1 LLSLPVYCRRAARH
15 ASIQFKHFAPNEFY
29 ESPQSQTNMKDIQFA
44 FRKLRQSPAFTA
56 IAVIT
61 LALGIGLN
69 TAIFSLINDLF
80 LKGLP
85 FKEPARVVHLYG
97 GDKSR
102 GLEDIGISAPRFF
115 HYRDGQTLFDGIAGE
130 NFFAFTLTGMGDAV
144 QIFGGRLTSNY
155 FDLLGVRPILGRNF
169 LPEEEE
175 GADVAVI
182 TKSFWQKRMGG
193 DPNVIGRSITL
204 DGVAHTIVGVLPN
217 MPATWFGANP
227 VAEVW
232 TTKPFQLPGFSY
244 ERMMRGTSFLRVVGR
259 MKPEMTVAQVKA
271 ALPSLDKGYNT
282 QYPNKIDSVLM
293 TSLRTLPEDVT
304 NNFRSGFI
312 TLFAAVC
319 FVLLIACSN
328 VANLLLVRFSG
339 RRREIALR
347 MAIGASRMSVVRLF
361 VFESVLVSMIA
372 GAVGAFVA
380 WRLVPLIPQ
389 LASNFLPL
397 EANTVTSL
405 SLPVLTFTIGL
416 SILTGLLMGIYPALQ
431 GSHADLVDGL
441 KEGGR
446 GSSGSVRQQRFR
458 KILVGAQVALSVTLL
473 AGAALLITSFV
484 RLSQQNIGFRSQNLW
499 TGAITLPISQYPDT
513 ASRQR
518 LAEQT
523 LDALRDVPGIQS
535 ATISG
540 DIPLNGGNRTL
551 YARGD
556 RDVPPI
562 EKRANGPSHDI
573 APGYFKTWGIPLLA
587 GREFDEHDVA
597 EGQMVCL
604 ISQAGAKKVYPNENP
619 IGKTLLVS
627 SLGVP
632 CEIVG
637 IVGDVRSIRVAEAPG
652 MEFYRPWAQ
661 ENFPFLNIDVRSNL
675 KVEEVTKLV
684 QAALTKVNAGLAIAV
699 PQGMDAVV
707 AQALGQARLMMWL
720 LGIFA
725 GVALLLASIGIYGA
739 VAYTV
744 EQRTGEIGVRMALGA
759 QTRDVLRLIVNQG
772 MKPVV
777 IGLGIGLLAAF
788 ALGRLLTSQLFEVS
802 AHNPALLGG
811 ATILLAG
818 TALFACLLP
827 ARRAAMVDPVQ
838 ALRTE

>member
-1 LLSLPVYCRRAARH
+1 M
-15 ASIQFKHFAPNEFY
+15 N
-29 ESPQSQTNMKDIQFA
+29 DIRFA
-44 FRKLRQSPAFTA
+44 FRKLRKSPAFTA
-56 IAVIT
+56 IAVVT

-69 TAIFSLINDLF
+69 TAIFSLVNDLF
-80 LKGLP
+80 LRSLP
-85 FKEPARVVHLYG
+85 FKEPSRIVHLYG

-102 GLEDIGISAPRFF
+102 DLVDLPVSAPRFEHF
-115 HYRDGQTLFDGIAGE
+115 RDGQTICESLAGE
-130 NFFAFTLTGMGDAV
+130 NFFAFTLTGLGDPA

-155 FDLLGVRPILGRNF
+155 FDVLGVRPIIGRSF
-169 LPEEEE
+169 LPEEQE
-175 GADVAVI
+175 GADVALI
-182 TKSFWQKRMGG
+182 TENFWKKRMGG

-204 DGVAHTIVGVLPN
+204 DGTAHTIVGVMPN
-217 MPATWFGANP
+217 MTARWFGANP
-227 VAEVW
+227 FNAEVW
-232 TTKPFQLPGFSY
+232 TTKPFQIPGFSH

-259 MKPEMTVAQVKA
+259 LKPGVTLPQAKA
-271 ALPSLDKGYNT
+271 ALPSLDQSYRT
-282 QYPNKIDSVLM
+282 QFPNKIDSSL
-293 TSLRTLPEDVT
+293 TSTIRPLPQDVT
-304 NNFRSGFI
+304 ENFRAGFI

-347 MAIGASRMSVVRLF
+347 MAIGASRSSVVRLF
-361 VFESVLVSMIA
+361 VFESLLVSVIA

-380 WRLVPLIPQ
+380 WRLVPLVPRM
-389 LASNFLPL
+389 AANFLPL
-397 EANTVTSL
+397 DSNTATSI
-405 SLPVLTFTIGL
+405 SLPVLLFTIGL
-416 SILTGLLMGIYPALQ
+416 SILTGLVMGIYPALQ
-431 GSHADLVDGL
+431 GSHADLVDSL

-446 GSSGSVRQQRFR
+446 GTAGSLRQQRFR

-484 RLSQQNIGFRSQNLW
+484 RLNQQNLGFRPQRLW
-499 TGAITLPISQYPDT
+499 TGGITLPTAQYPDSP
-513 ASRQR
+513 SRQ
-518 LAEQT
+518 LFVEQF
-523 LDALRDVPGIQS
+523 LNSLQNVPGLES
-535 ATISG
+535 STISG

-573 APGYFKTWGIPLLA
+573 APGYFKTWGISLLT
-587 GREFDEHDVA
+587 GREFNEHDTA
-597 EGQMVCL
+597 DSQKVCL
-604 ISQAGAKKVYPNENP
+604 ISQAGAKKLYPGENP

-632 CEIVG
+632 YEIVG
-637 IVGDVRSIRVAEAPG
+637 IVGDVRSIQVKQEPG
-652 MEFYRPWAQ
+652 MEFYLPWAQ
-661 ENFPFLNIDVRSNL
+661 ENFPFVNVTVRTNL
-675 KVEEVTKLV
+675 QTAAVTKLV
-684 QAALTKVNAGLAIAV
+684 QSALNTVNPGLAIAA
-699 PQGMDAVV
+699 PQTMEEIV
-707 AQALGQARLMMWL
+707 AQALGQARLMTWL

-759 QTRDVLRLIVNQG
+759 QTRDVLRLIINQG

-777 IGLGIGLLAAF
+777 IGLVIGIVAAF
-788 ALGRLLTSQLFEVS
+788 ALGRLIASQLFEVS

-811 ATILLAG
+811 ATILLAAI
-818 TALFACLLP
+818 ALLACLLP
-827 ARRAAMVDPVQ
+827 ARRAALVDPVQ

>member
-1 LLSLPVYCRRAARH
+1 MNDIL
-15 ASIQFKHFAPNEFY
+15 FAY
-29 ESPQSQTNMKDIQFA
+29 
-44 FRKLRQSPAFTA
+44 RKLRKSPAFTA

-69 TAIFSLINDLF
+69 TTIFSLINDLF
-80 LKGLP
+80 LRGLP
-85 FKEPARVVHLYG
+85 FKEPSRVVHFYG

-102 GLEDIGISAPRFF
+102 GLEDIGIGAPRFDHF
-115 HYRDGQTLFDGIAGE
+115 RDGQTICESLAGE
-130 NFFAFTLTGMGDAV
+130 NFFAFTLTGLGDAV

-155 FDLLGVRPILGRNF
+155 FDVLGVRPILGRNF
-169 LPEEEE
+169 LPEEQE
-175 GADVAVI
+175 GADVALV
-182 TKSFWQKRMGG
+182 TRNFWQKRMGG

-204 DGVAHTIVGVLPN
+204 DGTAHTIVGVLPN

-232 TTKPFQLPGFSY
+232 TTKPIQLPGFSY
-244 ERMMRGTSFLRVVGR
+244 ERLMRGTSFLRVIGR
-259 MKPEMTVAQVKA
+259 LKPTVTLDQARA
-271 ALPSLDKGYNT
+271 ALPSLDQSYRA
-282 QYPNKIDSVLM
+282 QYQTKIDSGFA
-293 TSLRTLPEDVT
+293 TTIRTLPEDVT
-304 NNFRSGFI
+304 RNFRAGFA
-312 TLFAAVC
+312 TLFAAVS

-347 MAIGASRMSVVRLF
+347 MAIGASRASVVRLF
-361 VFESVLVSMIA
+361 VFESLLVSLIA

-380 WRLVPLIPQ
+380 WRLVPLVPGM
-389 LASNFLPL
+389 ASNFLPL
-397 EANTVTSL
+397 EENAATSV
-405 SLPVLTFTIGL
+405 SWAVLFFTIGL
-416 SILTGLLMGIYPALQ
+416 SLLTGLLMGIYPALQ

-446 GSSGSVRQQRFR
+446 GTSGSVRQQRFR

-484 RLSQQNIGFRSQNLW
+484 RLSQQNIGFRSFNLW
-499 TGAITLPISQYPDT
+499 TGAITLPTSQYPDT
-513 ASRQR
+513 PSRQR
-518 LAEQT
+518 FVEQT
-523 LDALRDVPGIQS
+523 LNALHDVPGLES
-535 ATISG
+535 VTISG
-540 DIPLNGGNRTL
+540 DIPLAGGNRTL
-551 YARGD
+551 YARAD

-562 EKRANGPSHDI
+562 EQRANAPSHDI
-573 APGYFKTWGIPLLA
+573 APDYFKTWGIPLLA
-587 GREFDEHDVA
+587 GREFDEHDTA
-597 EGQMVCL
+597 NGQKVCL
-604 ISQAGAKKVYPNENP
+604 ISQAGAKKLYPNENP

-627 SLGVP
+627 SLSVP
-632 CEIVG
+632 YEIVG
-637 IVGDVRSIRVAEAPG
+637 IVDDVRSIRVREAPG
-652 MEFYRPWAQ
+652 MEYYIPWAQ
-661 ENFPFLNIDVRSNL
+661 ENFPFANVTVRSNL
-675 KVEEVTKLV
+675 KVDVVTRLV
-684 QAALTKVNAGLAIAV
+684 QSALSKVNPGLAIAV
-699 PQGMDAVV
+699 PQAMDAVV
-707 AQALGQARLMMWL
+707 AQALGQARLMTWL

-759 QTRDVLRLIVNQG
+759 QTRDVLKLIINQG
-772 MKPVV
+772 MRPVV
-777 IGLGIGLLAAF
+777 IGLAIGMLCAI
-788 ALGRLLTSQLFEVS
+788 ALGRLIASQLFEVS

-811 ATILLAG
+811 ATILLAA

>member
-1 LLSLPVYCRRAARH
+1 M
-15 ASIQFKHFAPNEFY
+15 N
-29 ESPQSQTNMKDIQFA
+29 DIRFA
-44 FRKLRQSPAFTA
+44 FRKLRQSPAFTT

-80 LKGLP
+80 LRSLP
-85 FKEPARVVHLYG
+85 FKEPSRVVHLYG
-97 GDKSR
+97 GDKAR
-102 GLEDIGISAPRFF
+102 DLVDIGVSAPRYQHF
-115 HYRDGQTLFDGIAGE
+115 RDGQTIFDDLAAE
-130 NFFAFTLTGMGDAV
+130 NFFAFTLTGLGDPV

-155 FDLLGVRPILGRNF
+155 FDVLGVRPIRGRNF

-175 GADVAVI
+175 GADVALI
-182 TKSFWQKRMGG
+182 TKNFWQKRLGG

-204 DGVAHTIVGVLPN
+204 DGTAHTIVGVLPN
-217 MPATWFGANP
+217 MPASWFGANP
-227 VAEVW
+227 IAEVW
-232 TTKPFQLPGFSY
+232 TTKPFQLPGFTY

-259 MKPEMTVAQVKA
+259 LKPALTVKQARA
-271 ALPSLDKGYNT
+271 AMSSLDRSYGT
-282 QYPNKIDSVLM
+282 QFPNKIDTTFSTTLK
-293 TSLRTLPEDVT
+293 TLPQDVT
-304 NNFRSGFI
+304 ENIQAGFA
-312 TLFAAVC
+312 TLFAAVI

-347 MAIGASRMSVVRLF
+347 MAIGASRGSIIKLF
-361 VFESVLVSMIA
+361 VFESLLVSA
-372 GAVGAFVA
+372 FAGVVGAVLA
-380 WRLVPLIPQ
+380 WQLVPLVPRM
-389 LASNFLPL
+389 AANFLPF
-397 EANTVTSL
+397 EANTATSL
-405 SLPVLTFTIGL
+405 SLPVLGFTIAL
-416 SILTGLLMGIYPALQ
+416 SMLTGLLMGLYPALQ

-446 GSSGSVRQQRFR
+446 GTSGSLRQQRFR

-473 AGAALLITSFV
+473 AGAALLITSFI
-484 RLSQQNIGFRSQNLW
+484 RLSQQNIGFRSHNLW
-499 TGAITLPISQYPDT
+499 TGAITLPVSQYPEA

-518 LAEQT
+518 FAEQT
-523 LDALRDVPGIQS
+523 LSALRDIPSLESV
-535 ATISG
+535 TISG

-562 EKRANGPSHDI
+562 EQRANAPSHDV
-573 APGYFKTWGIPLLA
+573 APGFFKTWGIPLLA
-587 GREFDEHDVA
+587 GREFDEHDTA
-597 EGQMVCL
+597 EGQNVVL
-604 ISQAGAKKVYPNENP
+604 ISQTGAKKVFPNENP
-619 IGKTLLVS
+619 IGKTLLVT
-627 SLGVP
+627 SLAVP
-632 CEIVG
+632 AEIVG
-637 IVGDVRSIRVAEAPG
+637 IVGDIRSQRVKEEPG

-661 ENFPFLNIDVRSNL
+661 ENFPFVNVAVLSNL
-675 KVEEVTKLV
+675 KVDAVTKLV
-684 QAALTKVNAGLAIAV
+684 QSALAKVDPRLAIAL
-699 PQGMDAVV
+699 PQTMDAVV

-759 QTRDVLRLIVNQG
+759 QTRDVLRLVVNQG

-777 IGLGIGLLAAF
+777 IGLAIGIVSAF
-788 ALGRLLTSQLFEVS
+788 ALGRLIASQLYKVS
-802 AHNPALLGG
+802 SYNPALLGG
-811 ATILLAG
+811 ATVLLAAI
-818 TALFACLLP
+818 ALVACLLP
-827 ARRAAMVDPVQ
+827 ARRASMVDPIQ